1 MHGFSG
7 SGKTWLSQQLIP
19 ELPAIRVRSDIER
32 KRHYGLLETEGSGA
46 RVGKGIYDPRERIR
60 IYETLATAAESSLRL
75 GQHVIVD
82 AAFLN
87 RKDRLHFQVLAKQ
100 FDADFV
106 IVDVHAEPDELL
118 RRVQLRQQ
126 DAGDA
131 SEADAT
137 VLQYQ
142 VENANPLDAEE
153 LEWTIAIATDAD
165 VDVGAV
171 VSYIVSQQATQ
182 RHE

>member
-19 ELPAIRVRSDIER
+19 RLPAIRVRSDIER
-32 KRHYGLLETEGSGA
+32 KRHYGLSETEESGA
-46 RVGKGIYDPRERIR
+46 RVGKGIYVPCERAR
-60 IYETLATAAESSLRL
+60 IYETLATAAKSSLRL

-87 RKDRLHFQVLAKQ
+87 RKDRRLFQALAKR
-100 FDADFV
+100 FGANFV
-106 IVDVHAEPDELL
+106 IVDVHAEPGELL
-118 RRVQLRQQ
+118 RRVQLRQSV
-126 DAGDA
+126 AGDA
-131 SEADAT
+131 SEADAN

-142 VENANPLDAEE
+142 VENAEPLEAEE
-153 LEWTIAIATDAD
+153 LDWTIAVATDAD

-171 VSYIVSQQATQ
+171 VSYIASQKARR